1 MADTT
6 FVSKS
11 PPTVSTS
18 WLQDLNDLFYKGTK
32 PLTVTTLTATTSV
45 LTPLVSTP
53 AGAGDLGFNWNGTL
67 TWIIGGGT
75 GSLLPAVDNN
85 SNLGGAANRIK
96 QLFTPILDSGA
107 GSLVVKGAG
116 TPALTVTG
124 ANLVA
129 AGTLTV
135 NGATATLPTVAMLTG
150 STVTIGTGSGIATLV
165 GVANV
170 NTTAVGNVGAGPDD
184 MMTYTLP
191 VNSLSVNGKGIRVR
205 AWGTTANNA
214 NAKTVSFNFGGSSSS
229 FTLSASIAGRWYG
242 EMIVIRTGSIAQKSS
257 RWMSE
262 QQAGATLIAPKTALT
277 EVTPA
282 EAETGTI
289 VVKCQSLGVAAND
302 VVQEG
307 MLVEFLN

>member
-85 SNLGGAANRIK
+85 SNLGGAANLIK
-96 QLFTPILDSGA
+96 QVFTPILDSGA

-116 TPALTVTG
+116 TPALTGTG

-129 AGTLTV
+129 AGARSG
-135 NGATATLPTVAMLTG
+135 NRGTAALPAVVMLTG
-150 STVTIGTGSGIATLV
+150 LTGSLGTGS
-165 GVANV
+165 
-170 NTTAVGNVGAGPDD
+170 
-184 MMTYTLP
+184 
-191 VNSLSVNGKGIRVR
+191 
-205 AWGTTANNA
+205 
-214 NAKTVSFNFGGSSSS
+214 
-229 FTLSASIAGRWYG
+229 
-242 EMIVIRTGSIAQKSS
+242 
-257 RWMSE
+257 
-262 QQAGATLIAPKTALT
+262 
-277 EVTPA
+277 
-282 EAETGTI
+282 
-289 VVKCQSLGVAAND
+289 
-302 VVQEG
+302 
-307 MLVEFLN
+307 